1 MLDNPSAHLDKL
13 VQAKERD
20 AGLDPTQN
28 PGCPTLSPDYPQ
40 DVNRKASPGA
50 QGFG

>member
-20 AGLDPTQN
+20 VGLDPTQN

-50 QGFG
+50 QGIG

>member
-1 MLDNPSAHLDKL
+1 MQENPSVHLDKL

-28 PGCPTLSPDYPQ
+28 PDCSTLSPDYPQ
-40 DVNRKASPGA
+40 HVNCKANPAA
-50 QGFG
+50 QRFD